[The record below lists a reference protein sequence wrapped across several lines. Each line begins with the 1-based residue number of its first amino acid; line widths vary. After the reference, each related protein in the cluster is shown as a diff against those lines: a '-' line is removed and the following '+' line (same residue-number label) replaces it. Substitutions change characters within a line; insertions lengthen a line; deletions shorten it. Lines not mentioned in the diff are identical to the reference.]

1 MEERDVDTE
10 RLRMHCWIWG
20 PEDGTPVL
28 LVHGNLVSG
37 RFWRAVA
44 ESLPPTARV
53 VAPDLRGF
61 GRTEARE
68 IDATRGLRDWSDDL
82 AGLVRALGWGP
93 SRPVHA
99 AGWSLGGGVLQQYA
113 IDHPRDL
120 ASLLLL
126 APLSPYGFGGT
137 RDAAGTLAHEDGA
150 GSGAG
155 SVNPDF
161 VRRIGQGDTGADEPA
176 SSPRVVM
183 RTFFWS
189 PEHTAPDEDELLAE
203 VLRTRTGDGFYP
215 GDAVPSEHWPG
226 SAPGPRGVANAMA
239 PIYCD
244 TSAVA
249 GLDTRIP
256 IVWVR
261 GDQDQV
267 VSDTSLFDL
276 ATLGRLGAVPGWPG
290 EEVLPPQPMLQQ
302 TRAVLERFA
311 ERGGRYR
318 EVVLKGHAH
327 GPVVE
332 CPERVAAL
340 LADLLPRC

>member
-10 RLRMHCWIWG
+10 RLRTHCWAWG
-20 PEDGTPVL
+20 PEEGTPVL

-37 RFWRAVA
+37 RFWKGVA
-44 ESLPPTARV
+44 ESLPPGARV

-61 GRTEARE
+61 GRTEGRE
-68 IDATRGLRDWSDDL
+68 VDATRGLRDWSDDV
-82 AGLVRALGWGP
+82 AALVRALGWAG
-93 SRPVHA
+93 SGRVHA

-113 IDHPRDL
+113 IDHPQDL
-120 ASLLLL
+120 ASLTLV

-137 RDAAGTLAHEDGA
+137 KDVAGTLAHEDGA

-161 VRRIGQGDTGADEPA
+161 VRRIAEGDTGDGEPT

-189 PEHTAPDEDELLAE
+189 PKYTLPDEDELLEE
-203 VLRTRTGDGFYP
+203 VLRTRTGDAFYP
-215 GDAVPSEHWPG
+215 GDAVPSQNWPG
-226 SAPGPRGVANAMA
+226 TAPGKRGVANAMA

-244 TSAVA
+244 TSRVA
-249 GLDTRIP
+249 DLDTRIP
-256 IVWVR
+256 ILWLR
-261 GDQDQV
+261 GDEDQV

-276 ATLGRLGAVPGWPG
+276 ATLGRLGAIPGWPG
-290 EEVLPPQPMLQQ
+290 EDVLPPQPMIEQ

-311 ERGGRYR
+311 GRGGHYR
-318 EVVLKGHAH
+318 EVVLAGHAH
-327 GPVVE
+327 GTVVE

-340 LADLLPRC
+340 LTEELTA

>member
-1 MEERDVDTE
+1 MEERDVGTG
-10 RLRMHCWIWG
+10 RLRTHCWTWG
-20 PEDGTPVL
+20 PEDGIPVL

-37 RFWRAVA
+37 RFWKGVA

-68 IDATRGLRDWSDDL
+68 IDATRGLRDWSDDM
-82 AGLVRALGWGP
+82 AALVHALGWSG
-93 SRPVHA
+93 SGRVHA

-113 IDHPRDL
+113 IDHSQDL
-120 ASLLLL
+120 ASLMLV

-137 RDAAGTLAHEDGA
+137 KDASGTLAHEDGA

-155 SVNPDF
+155 SVNPDY
-161 VRRIGQGDTGADEPA
+161 VRRIAEGDTSSDEPA

-189 PEHTAPDEDELLAE
+189 PEYTLVDEDELLRE

-215 GDAVPSEHWPG
+215 GDSVPSEHWPG
-226 SAPGPRGVANAMA
+226 TAPGPRGVANAMA

-244 TSAVA
+244 TSSVA
-249 GLDTRIP
+249 ELDTRIP
-256 IVWVR
+256 ILWLR

-276 ATLGRLGAVPGWPG
+276 ASLGQLGAVPGWPG
-290 EEVLPPQPMLQQ
+290 EEVLPPQPMLLQ

-311 ERGGRYR
+311 ARGGHYR
-318 EVVLKGHAH
+318 EVVLEGHAH
-327 GPVVE
+327 GTVVE
-332 CPERVAAL
+332 CPDRVAAL
-340 LADLLPRC
+340 LSELLTA

>member
-10 RLRMHCWIWG
+10 RLRTHCWVWG
-20 PEDGTPVL
+20 PEDGIPML
-28 LVHGNLVSG
+28 LVHGNLVTG
-37 RFWRAVA
+37 RFWKAVA
-44 ESLPPTARV
+44 ESLPPSVRV

-61 GRTEARE
+61 GRSEARE

-82 AGLVRALGWGP
+82 AALVRALGWDG
-93 SRPVHA
+93 SARVHA

-113 IDHPRDL
+113 IDHPQDL
-120 ASLLLL
+120 ASLTLV

-137 RDAAGTLAHEDGA
+137 KDAAGTRAHEDGA

-161 VRRIGQGDTGADEPA
+161 VRRIAQADTSADDPT

-189 PEHTAPDEDELLAE
+189 PEYTLADEDELLEE
-203 VLRTRTGDGFYP
+203 VLRTRTGVGFYP

-226 SAPGPRGVANAMA
+226 TAPGTRGFTNAMA

-249 GLDTRIP
+249 ELDTRVP
-256 IVWVR
+256 ILWLR

-276 ATLGRLGAVPGWPG
+276 ASLGQLGAVPGWPG
-290 EEVLPPQPMLQQ
+290 EDVLPPQPMLQQ

-311 ERGGRYR
+311 ARGGHYR
-318 EVVLKGHAH
+318 EVVLEGHAH
-327 GPVVE
+327 GLVVE
-332 CPERVAAL
+332 CPDRVAAL
-340 LADLLPRC
+340 LSEVLTA